1 VQGCGIDALFH
12 LPPDVSFTPKAA
24 GLGAALAVT
33 GLAQSLATLAVFAL
47 PVLVAQAA
55 PDFGVGVAF
64 IGYQVGL
71 VYVFAALTSARGGS
85 VLRRLGPLRTT
96 QLALLLAGCGVAL
109 LASASLWLAIPASA
123 LLGGAYGLTNPAAS
137 QLLGRL
143 APASRRNLVFA
154 VKQMGVP
161 LGVALGGVVLPR
173 VAEIAG
179 WQAGLLGSGA
189 VLLVLACAIQPLRA
203 GWDAGHGAASAA
215 LARFSLRDVPALRA
229 LALTGGAYALIQI
242 ALAAHMVAMLVLDFG
257 WDPVSAGLLV
267 GLCQGVGA
275 FSRLG
280 WAMLADAWQGGLRVL
295 VLIGLL
301 AALFFALLPLARGA
315 ETWMIVLLFGLLGA
329 TSTGWN
335 GVLVAESVRLAPQGA
350 SGAASGAVLS
360 LTFTGAVIGPTALAL
375 LSTVMGGYTGAFALA
390 GLLSLVGAGIAW
402 RARRVATTGQ
412 DGRPGG

>member
-1 VQGCGIDALFH
+1 MSK
-12 LPPDVSFTPKAA
+12 PPPPA

-33 GLAQSLATLAVFAL
+33 GFAQSLATLAVFAL

-55 PDFGVGVAF
+55 PDFGVGVAV

-71 VYVFAALTSARGGS
+71 VYVFAALTSARGGA

-96 QLALLLAGCGVAL
+96 QLALLLAGCGAAL
-109 LASASLWLAIPASA
+109 LASAHLWLAVAASA

-161 LGVALGGVVLPR
+161 LGVALAELILPR
-173 VAEIAG
+173 VAEVAG
-179 WQAGLLGSGA
+179 WRVGLLGAGA
-189 VLLVLACAIQPLRA
+189 VLVLLAFAIQPLRA
-203 GWDAGHGAASAA
+203 RWDAGHGAGAA
-215 LARFSLRDVPALRA
+215 AARRFSLRDVPALRA
-229 LALTGGAYALIQI
+229 LAMTGCAYALIQI
-242 ALAAHMVAMLVLDFG
+242 ALGAHMVAMLVLDFG

-267 GLCQGVGA
+267 ALCQGVGA
-275 FSRLG
+275 FSRIG
-280 WAMLADAWQGGLRVL
+280 WAMLADAWRGGLRVL
-295 VLIGLL
+295 VLIGVF
-301 AALFFALLPLARGA
+301 AALFFALLPLAPGA
-315 ETWMIVLLFGLLGA
+315 ETWMIVLLFALLGA

-335 GVLVAESVRLAPQGA
+335 GVLVAESVRLAPEGA

-390 GLLSLVGAGIAW
+390 GVLSLVGAGIAW
-402 RARRVATTGQ
+402 RARRLVPTGQ
-412 DGRPGG
+412 AGRPGE

>member
-1 VQGCGIDALFH
+1 MSATGG
-12 LPPDVSFTPKAA
+12 AA
-24 GLGAALAVT
+24 GLGVALAVT

-55 PDFGVGVAF
+55 PDFGVGVAV

-71 VYVFAALTSARGGS
+71 VYVFAALTSARGGA

-96 QLALLLAGCGVAL
+96 QLALALAACGAAL

-161 LGVALGGVVLPR
+161 LGVALGGLVLPR
-173 VAEIAG
+173 VAEAAG
-179 WQAGLLGSGA
+179 WQVGLLGAGA
-189 VLLVLACAIQPLRA
+189 VLLLLAGAIQPLRA
-203 GWDAGHGAASAA
+203 GWDAGHGASTTGQG
-215 LARFSLRDVPALRA
+215 RFRLREVPALRA
-229 LALTGGAYALIQI
+229 LAVTGGAYALIQI
-242 ALAAHMVAMLVLDFG
+242 ALGAHMVAMLVLDFA

-275 FSRLG
+275 FSRIG

-301 AALFFALLPLARGA
+301 ATLFFALLPLAPQA

-335 GVLVAESVRLAPQGA
+335 GVLVAESVRLAPEGQ
-350 SGAASGAVLS
+350 SGAAAGAVLS
-360 LTFTGAVIGPTALAL
+360 LTFTGAMVGPTALAL
-375 LSTVMGGYTGAFALA
+375 LSTALGGYTWAFALA
-390 GLLSLVGAGIAW
+390 GLLSLVGAGVAW
-402 RARRVATTGQ
+402 RARRLAPTGQ
-412 DGRPGG
+412 AARPGG